1 MSAALA
7 RALSRT
13 SLRVR
18 TARALT
24 AACRALFV
32 LALTVGAGELLYQP
46 PRAPVLLAIAALTL
60 AVAALAFL
68 LRVPAAQL
76 ARALDQAGGLSGR
89 VVAALELS
97 ALPARTPF
105 MEAALRDA
113 ESHLGAELPA
123 RAAPLSARPLLL
135 ALCGLAALLA
145 SVSIPRRPPP
155 REPMAK
161 SVAPSPAEAPPSAQ
175 AGEPASTRALRA
187 SLLAL
192 AEVRPG
198 LAEEPIRA
206 LRALSEALAA
216 GKLASSERQKLQA
229 ALEQARASER
239 ARREGEQALLAA
251 RAAARAA
258 TSEPAP
264 RTLEQLQRPSP
275 ERKLEQLQRPEP
287 RPESATSEREQSS
300 QPSAN
305 AQGERD
311 QQAVEDYA
319 KNLAQA
325 ADALAAHDQEQ
336 AARALRGAAAALE
349 RHSSSQAAQQQE
361 RERSQREQLAGEQH
375 DAAREQF
382 EQAARGLV
390 QQRSAGGGS
399 EPDPG
404 GHAPGERRIGAQYQ
418 DQRLRG
424 VHGEGPSR
432 SQVIEGASQGGF
444 ASVPYRRVYSEYR
457 EHAEAV
463 LERDDVPAGERFYV
477 RRYFELVQPRE
488 PDEAP

>member
-24 AACRALFV
+24 AACCALFV
-32 LALTVGAGELLYQP
+32 LALVVAAGELLYQP
-46 PRAPVLLAIAALTL
+46 PRTPVLLATAALTL
-60 AVAALAFL
+60 AAAALAFL

-76 ARALDQAGGLSGR
+76 ARALDRAGDLSGR
-89 VVAALELS
+89 VIAALELS

-135 ALCGLAALLA
+135 ALCGLTALLA
-145 SVSIPRRPPP
+145 SVSIPRRAAQ
-155 REPMAK
+155 REHVATPA
-161 SVAPSPAEAPPSAQ
+161 APSPAKAPPSAQ
-175 AGEPASTRALRA
+175 TREPASTFAPRA
-187 SLLAL
+187 SLRAL
-192 AEVRPG
+192 AQVRPG
-198 LAEEPIRA
+198 LAEEPVRA

-216 GKLASSERQKLQA
+216 GKLASGERQKLQA

-239 ARREGEQALLAA
+239 ARRESEQAL
-251 RAAARAA
+251 AAAGAA
-258 TSEPAP
+258 PPEPAP
-264 RTLEQLQRPSP
+264 RTLEQLQRPPP
-275 ERKLEQLQRPEP
+275 ERNLERLQRPQA
-287 RPESATSEREQSS
+287 RPESATSERSRPS
-300 QPSAN
+300 QPSA
-305 AQGERD
+305 QHERD

-325 ADALAAHDQEQ
+325 ADALAAHDPEQ

-361 RERSQREQLAGEQH
+361 RERSQREQLASEQH
-375 DAAREQF
+375 GAARAQF

-404 GHAPGERRIGAQYQ
+404 GHAPSERRIGAQYQ
-418 DQRLRG
+418 DQLLRG
-424 VHGEGPSR
+424 VHGQGPSR
-432 SQVIEGASQGGF
+432 SQVIAGASQGGF